1 MAAPDNRDCVANS
14 MRRALSIF
22 RNEVHGKTF
31 SIAAAHDVKQLRTRW
46 WTHRQGDKTF
56 ANDD

>member
-1 MAAPDNRDCVANS
+1 MTEFQKDPDRYDGLLFGSSRSAVIS

-31 SIAAAHDVKQLRTRW
+31 SIAAAHDRKQLGPRC
-46 WTHRQGDKTF
+46 
-56 ANDD
+56 